1 MVGNTRYLLV
11 RRAETIS
18 RQDARELFRNIKKHG
33 SNPGFVEP
41 LMTRVAKKAG
51 HEDLPISVVHSMAKN
66 ITIAK
71 SLTERQASVEQMTR
85 GPSPTYSIKLPMRIS
100 PSPGQKIAYALGHI
114 GSAAIGLSTL
124 LGATLLT
131 SVIAP
136 SPQGVI
142 IVCSIAVS
150 AITTY
155 FVACKKLISSWKAR
169 VGSNLQNIADAVET
183 TINTML
189 SQVKENQ

>member
-1 MVGNTRYLLV
+1 MTGVTRYV
-11 RRAETIS
+11 QIQSANTIS
-18 RQDARELFRNIKKHG
+18 GQDARELFRNIKKHG

-71 SLTERQASVEQMTR
+71 SLTERQASVEQLTQ
-85 GPSPTYSIKLPMRIS
+85 GQLPTYSIKLPMRIS
-100 PSPGQKIAYALGHI
+100 PSPGQKIVYALGHI

-124 LGATLLT
+124 LGATLLA
-131 SVIAP
+131 SEIAP
-136 SPQGVI
+136 SLQGVM
-142 IVCSIAVS
+142 IVGSIAVS

-183 TINTML
+183 TINAML
-189 SQVKENQ
+189 SQVKEKQ